1 MFGDST
7 AAGSGRG
14 GIGMSAAGPRLPG
27 GCTSCPAGMSGGGRG
42 SVALQGAGSGSCGGP
57 QPCATPQQSS
67 STAVRSSA
75 TAGAP
80 ARLPPDAERE
90 QGLRVIAAQ
99 SATSLCS
106 CTIVHLPQTG
116 DRQAPVQPPQAS
128 TVWTALPRQ
137 RAVVPG
143 AGRGAHVLQAA
154 ASQEVARH
162 VRLGL
167 PSVSG
172 VSEDRQTSRESM
184 TRKLAAHFTFVFA
197 RQRTCQ
203 EVGIQPW

>member
-137 RAVVPG
+137 RASGARGWARRSCAPG
-143 AGRGAHVLQAA
+143 SCIPGSCQARAPWA
-154 ASQEVARH
+154 AR
-162 VRLGL
+162 
-167 PSVSG
+167 
-172 VSEDRQTSRESM
+172 RQWC
-184 TRKLAAHFTFVFA
+184 V
-197 RQRTCQ
+197 
-203 EVGIQPW
+203 

>member
-1 MFGDST
+1 LATAPPRAQAAVELACLRPGRGCRAAAHPAPLVCLA
-7 AAGSGRG
+7 AAGAALRSRALGLGPAVGHSLAPRRSREAAQQSG
-14 GIGMSAAGPRLPG
+14 AAQRQ
-27 GCTSCPAGMSGGGRG
+27 
-42 SVALQGAGSGSCGGP
+42 ALQHACHP
-57 QPCATPQQSS
+57 TQSVS
-67 STAVRSSA
+67 K
-75 TAGAP
+75 
-80 ARLPPDAERE
+80 
-90 QGLRVIAAQ
+90 GLRVIAAQ

-116 DRQAPVQPPQAS
+116 VRQAPVQPPQAS

-167 PSVSG
+167 PGVSG